1 MIPDS
6 PPQPPTLISPK
17 LDQFQSTSLY
27 SLSEKRSQQQR
38 ARPIQQTQQ
47 YRDYINWKIR
57 MDGARNNINARRR
70 QKYAKLTRA
79 DKDRINIKRRERY
92 ARLTPEERAMIN
104 AKRRKKAH
112 AKASSANGVERIP
125 KRQNGSVELSSDDTV
140 DGNLQQ
146 EEIVASL
153 PPKVDLQYQ
162 NIHDSLSPETN
173 LEHRHMDAILS
184 SETIPHQQ
192 QTVASLPLKPNSTQ
206 HSVNDE
212 LSYMDKKEQESNPQI
227 VDGASRYHPA
237 KVNSEVNPQAV
248 STTSQ
253 GHEIYFTNVVGV

>member
-1 MIPDS
+1 
-6 PPQPPTLISPK
+6 
-17 LDQFQSTSLY
+17 
-27 SLSEKRSQQQR
+27 
-38 ARPIQQTQQ
+38 
-47 YRDYINWKIR
+47 
-57 MDGARNNINARRR
+57 MDGARFNINARRR

-112 AKASSANGVERIP
+112 AKASSVDGVERIP

-140 DGNLQQ
+140 DGNLQN

-153 PPKVDLQYQ
+153 PPEVDLQYQ
-162 NIHDSLSPETN
+162 NIHDSLSSETN
-173 LEHRHMDAILS
+173 REHRLMDAILS
-184 SETIPHQQ
+184 SETNPHQQ
-192 QTVASLPLKPNSTQ
+192 QTVASLPLNQISTQ
-206 HSVNDE
+206 DSVNDV
-212 LSYMDKKEQESNPQI
+212 LSSMDQKEQESNPQMI
-227 VDGASRYHPA
+227 DGASRNHPA
-237 KVNSEVNPQAV
+237 KVNSEEIPQAV